1 MNKND
6 LKKAFVASI
15 PVMTGYISLG
25 IGFGILLE
33 SKGYGPAWAFLMS
46 FAVYAGSLQ
55 YVLVD
60 MMAGGVSLV
69 TTALT
74 SLMVN
79 ARHLFY
85 GISVIDKYKG
95 AGWKKPY
102 MIFGLT
108 DETYSLVFSD
118 EAARGVKDKHG
129 FYFVLTLM
137 NQCYWVAGSVIG
149 GAVGTMITFD
159 TTGIDFALTALFIT
173 IFVDQ
178 WRATKNHGPALIG
191 VGASVLCLVI
201 FGSGNFLIPAMICIT
216 CCLLAMKNR
225 WDGSREEVR

>member
-1 MNKND
+1 MNRND
-6 LKKAFVASI
+6 IKKAFVASI

-33 SKGYGPAWAFLMS
+33 SKGYGPAWALLMS

-60 MMAGGVSLV
+60 MMAGGVSLL

-118 EAARGVKDKHG
+118 EAAKGVKDKHG

-149 GAVGTMITFD
+149 GAVGTLITFD
-159 TTGIDFALTALFIT
+159 TTGIDFALTALFVT

-178 WRATKNHGPALIG
+178 WRSTKNHGPAIIG
-191 VGASVLCLVI
+191 VGSSVLCLLI

-216 CCLLAMKNR
+216 CCLLVMKNR
-225 WDGSREEVR
+225 YGQKEVR

>member
-1 MNKND
+1 MNKSD

-33 SKGYGPAWAFLMS
+33 SKGYGPAWALLMS

-60 MMAGGVSLV
+60 MMAGGVSLL
-69 TTALT
+69 TTTLT

-118 EAARGVKDKHG
+118 EAAKGVKDKHG

-149 GAVGTMITFD
+149 GAVGTLITFD
-159 TTGIDFALTALFIT
+159 TTGIDFALTALFVT

-178 WRATKNHGPALIG
+178 WRSTKNHGPAIIG
-191 VGASVLCLVI
+191 VGSSVICLLI

-216 CCLLAMKNR
+216 GCLLAMK
-225 WDGSREEVR
+225 SRYGQKEVR

>member
-1 MNKND
+1 M
-6 LKKAFVASI
+6 L
-15 PVMTGYISLG
+15 
-25 IGFGILLE
+25 
-33 SKGYGPAWAFLMS
+33 
-46 FAVYAGSLQ
+46 
-55 YVLVD
+55 
-60 MMAGGVSLV
+60 

-118 EAARGVKDKHG
+118 EAAKGVKDKHG
-129 FYFVLTLM
+129 FYFMLTLM

-191 VGASVLCLVI
+191 VISSVVCLMI

-225 WDGSREEVR
+225 YGQKEVR

>member
-1 MNKND
+1 MNKSD

-33 SKGYGPAWAFLMS
+33 SKGYGPAWALLMS

-60 MMAGGVSLV
+60 MMAGGVSLL

-118 EAARGVKDKHG
+118 EAAKGVKDKHG

-137 NQCYWVAGSVIG
+137 NQCYWIAGSVIG
-149 GAVGTMITFD
+149 GAVGTLITFD
-159 TTGIDFALTALFIT
+159 TTGIDFALTALFVT

-178 WRATKNHGPALIG
+178 WRSTKNHGPAIIG
-191 VGASVLCLVI
+191 VGSSVICLLI

-216 CCLLAMKNR
+216 CCLLAMK
-225 WDGSREEVR
+225 SRYGQKEVR

>member
-1 MNKND
+1 MDRND
-6 LKKAFVASI
+6 LKKAFIASI

-33 SKGYGPAWAFLMS
+33 SKGYGPGWAFLMS

-55 YVLVD
+55 YVLID
-60 MMAGGVSLV
+60 MMAGGVSLL
-69 TTALT
+69 TTAIT

-95 AGWKKPY
+95 AGLKKPY

-118 EAARGVKDKHG
+118 EAAKGVKDRHG

-149 GAVGTMITFD
+149 GAVGRMITFD
-159 TTGIDFALTALFIT
+159 TTGIDFALTALFVT

-178 WRATKNHGPALIG
+178 WRSAADHGPALVG
-191 VGASVLCLVI
+191 VISSVVCLMI

-216 CCLLAMKNR
+216 ACLLAMKGR
-225 WDGSREEVR
+225 KEVR

>member
-1 MNKND
+1 MNKSD

-85 GISVIDKYKG
+85 GISMVEPYQRVRH
-95 AGWKKPY
+95 KPFL
-102 MIFGLT
+102 IFTLT
-108 DETYSLVFSD
+108 DETYSLVSHRERV
-118 EAARGVKDKHG
+118 EAQEEPTRYC
-129 FYFVLTLM
+129 FFVSLL
-137 NQCYWVAGSVIG
+137 NYAYWISGSVIG
-149 GAVGTMITFD
+149 AAIGAVLPFSTE
-159 TTGIDFALTALFIT
+159 GIDFALTALFLT
-173 IFVDQ
+173 IFTEQ
-178 WRATKNHGPALIG
+178 WLSAKKHAPAVIG
-191 VGASVLCLVI
+191 VLCSVLALLLL
-201 FGSGNFLIPAMICIT
+201 GRDDFL
-216 CCLLAMKNR
+216 LLAMALILLLLWLSGK
-225 WDGSREEVR
+225 REVERRG